1 MSSPLSSAVGVDLD
15 SASSLSS
22 LSELED
28 ELDPPPTTDAN
39 GEDDEPPTGGSRPTR
54 TGSKRKLNPEA
65 VSDAQTTKRAK
76 ERSSSR
82 KVKQELLQ
90 QGDDDEA
97 DRPQAVEAVPP
108 SDNAGRRRS
117 SRGPYPSTL
126 LPTPPTAPGTSTSTS
141 PAKAP
146 RQTAP
151 STSKPTPTATKKKT
165 TGRRVSTA
173 PALPAVPDGPSTSS
187 IAELADA
194 PASLPPRPSS
204 PPQAAPVGSDPPTS
218 TAPPLKKSAPKH
230 ADTDAPA
237 ADATGPVEQA
247 VRTEKGVVWVGG
259 KETCPMCIQETREA
273 LAKATATT
281 TTATDESTDVV
292 MTDSSMDGPSTSNAL
307 GLSNGQEGSSP
318 PKPTPSDGPSAT
330 SHTALVSSP
339 TKTVDGQPEVILDSW
354 LSCVRCELSPLF
366 TSPVSVVKWFARLT
380 DGDVRLRS
388 LDRQMLASLRL
399 HQEQAPGDAA

>member
-1 MSSPLSSAVGVDLD
+1 MSSPLSSEVGVDLD

-39 GEDDEPPTGGSRPTR
+39 GEDDDPPTGGRRPTR

-82 KVKQELLQ
+82 KVKPELLQ

-97 DRPQAVEAVPP
+97 DRPQGVEAVLP

-117 SRGPYPSTL
+117 FRGPHPSTL

-141 PAKAP
+141 PAKAT

-151 STSKPTPTATKKKT
+151 STSKPTQTATKKKT

-173 PALPAVPDGPSTSS
+173 PALPAVADEPSTSS

-194 PASLPPRPSS
+194 PAPPSPRPSS
-204 PPQAAPVGSDPPTS
+204 PPQAAPVASGPPTS
-218 TAPPLKKSAPKH
+218 TAPPSLEKSAPKP

-292 MTDSSMDGPSTSNAL
+292 MNDASMDGPSTSNAL
-307 GLSNGQEGSSP
+307 GLSNGQDASSP

-366 TSPVSVVKWFARLT
+366 P
-380 DGDVRLRS
+380 S
-388 LDRQMLASLRL
+388 LLSSL
-399 HQEQAPGDAA
+399 